1 MRKAILLIALIIAG
15 AFTYAANDETP
26 QKQSNKEESKDS
38 GVIKMNKEMFV
49 NNVFDYQTA
58 KEWKYKGNKPA
69 IIDLYADWCG
79 PCRMVSPI
87 MEGLAKEY
95 ENQVT
100 FYKVNVDKE
109 QELASLFNA
118 TSIPLLVFIPMDG
131 QPQLFRGAADKP
143 TYKKVIDEF
152 LLKKKEAKK

>member
-1 MRKAILLIALIIAG
+1 MSENIHYATDDSFESDVLKSELPVLLDFWA
-15 AFTYAANDETP
+15 E
-26 QKQSNKEESKDS
+26 
-38 GVIKMNKEMFV
+38 
-49 NNVFDYQTA
+49 
-58 KEWKYKGNKPA
+58 
-69 IIDLYADWCG
+69 WCG

-152 LLKKKEAKK
+152 LLKKKEVKK